1 MAEKREI
8 LGSLAALHAEQAVGF
23 VGYPQQYVKGATPEE
38 SFIIGVDVAGQPF
51 TLVVSPPER
60 HIQAAKESTDRIVP
74 SVALLSDTRRTAQMP
89 CTAMPDNSPITK
101 TGGMILAEQVTVVD
115 KAKGLYRSNWLSVL
129 QESNLVQAPRLAVG
143 YMESTFILS
152 TSSPEI
158 AAKKQRLI
166 HMNAQWQAAV
176 AKKDDKPEQIEGL
189 DILDYQSQRDSL
201 SRELFNEAY
210 LKWFVAVDVQY
221 RRLQSLPMDNEAKVR
236 STILELIDSNS
247 LQGMYGGVILRP
259 IRQNGDKR
267 VVQMDSIRRLNNEF
281 DYKNKVKKPIETAW
295 NDFITKGGSGWLKV
309 MKRDGFEVEVI
320 PVQRINAGPI
330 SNAKFA
336 KEFLKPVLPKTI
348 KAFVDTSFHHSPHLN
363 FANQNAYLA
372 SPIAV
377 RNAETLEKEILLGS
391 IHSFGK
397 VIGNA
402 LELDKDMNRTLELSA
417 RVEPRE
423 YKPRAPAK
431 TLEY

>member
-38 SFIIGVDVAGQPF
+38 CFIHGVDVAGQPF
-51 TLVVSPPER
+51 TLAVVPPER
-60 HIQAAKESTDRIVP
+60 HLQAAKESTDRIVP

-89 CTAMPDNSPITK
+89 CVAMPDNSPITK

-129 QESNLVQAPRLAVG
+129 QESNQVQAPQLAVG

-158 AAKKQRLI
+158 QAKKQRLI

-176 AKKDDKPEQIEGL
+176 ARKDDKPEQIEDI
-189 DILDYQSQRDSL
+189 DILDYQAQRDSL

-221 RRLQSLPMDNEAKVR
+221 RRLQTLPMDNEAKVR
-236 STILELIDSNS
+236 STILELIDSNTV
-247 LQGMYGGVILRP
+247 QGMYGGVILRP
-259 IRQNGDKR
+259 VRANHDVR
-267 VVQMDSIRRLNNEF
+267 VVQMDSIRRMNAEF

-309 MKRDGFEVEVI
+309 MKRDGYEVEVI

-348 KAFVDTSFHHSPHLN
+348 KAFVDTSFYHSPHLN

-377 RNAETLEKEILLGS
+377 RKAESLEKEILLGS

-402 LELDKDMNRTLELSA
+402 MELDKDMNRTLELSQ

-423 YKPRAPAK
+423 FKPRAPAK

>member
-38 SFIIGVDVAGQPF
+38 CFIHGVDVAGQPF
-51 TLVVSPPER
+51 TLAVVPPER
-60 HIQAAKESTDRIVP
+60 HLQAAKESTDRIVP

-89 CTAMPDNSPITK
+89 CIAMPDNSPITK

-158 AAKKQRLI
+158 QAKKQRLI
-166 HMNAQWQAAV
+166 HMNGQWQAAV
-176 AKKDDKPEQIEGL
+176 ANTVKPEQIEGL
-189 DILDYQSQRDSL
+189 DILDYQAQRDSL

-221 RRLQSLPMDNEAKVR
+221 RRLQTLPMDNEAKVR

-247 LQGMYGGVILRP
+247 VQGMYGGVILRP
-259 IRQNGDKR
+259 TLPKGDKR
-267 VVQMDSIRRLNNEF
+267 VVQMDSIRRLNNGF
-281 DYKNKVKKPIETAW
+281 DYKNKVKMPVETAW

-402 LELDKDMNRTLELSA
+402 LELDKDMNRTLELSQ

-423 YKPRAPAK
+423 HKPRAPAK